1 MTPLAKLHNETVTP
15 TYNFHYGQKN
25 PYLPGNVHVEGEGFI
40 EPGHFRRRNAAEY
53 AVGQFSQGSDG
64 QPTTCNFVHKTGRRN
79 PYAHHHCGSNIRRA
93 GSCEWHGQTVRSTIE
108 ALPAIGNEAYVCT
121 AEHSNERVIGRVRD
135 QVFSIRIGTT
145 TKGESAVWLADLK
158 TTIAIAAEQVS
169 GNLF

>member
-40 EPGHFRRRNAAEY
+40 EPGAFPTAECCG
-53 AVGQFSQGSDG
+53 VCSWPIQSGI
-64 QPTTCNFVHKTGRRN
+64 GRATRHEV
-79 PYAHHHCGSNIRRA
+79 P
-93 GSCEWHGQTVRSTIE
+93 
-108 ALPAIGNEAYVCT
+108 PAIGNEAYVCT
-121 AEHSNERVIGRVRD
+121 AEHSNEAIAQPVIGRVRD
-135 QVFSIRIGTT
+135 QLFSISIGTT